1 MTFQCDFVTFQC
13 EYDRIGKGFFPR
25 FLLSPPAYR
34 WGCDCGAP
42 AGQSPRSSAVD
53 LRTSLVRPCQ
63 VLLLPLVVVVLPL
76 VVVVLLLVL
85 VEAEASLSCAVFG
98 K

>member
-1 MTFQCDFVTFQC
+1 M
-13 EYDRIGKGFFPR
+13 
-25 FLLSPPAYR
+25 
-34 WGCDCGAP
+34 AP

-63 VLLLPLVVVVLPL
+63 VLLLPLVVVVLLLPL

-85 VEAEASLSCAVFG
+85 VEAGGFTQLCCFW
-98 K
+98 

>member
-1 MTFQCDFVTFQC
+1 M
-13 EYDRIGKGFFPR
+13 
-25 FLLSPPAYR
+25 
-34 WGCDCGAP
+34 
-42 AGQSPRSSAVD
+42 D